1 MGNSSSI
8 IELKLDAGEID
19 VTLSELSLAF
29 VELQENVSYASIQI
43 ADMFYWMK
51 CGIDDVTNNMGEI
64 ITPLEKVFDTI
75 GSISQWDSDT
85 VVRGLEDIAS
95 ALGDI
100 NIQLEQQQKQD
111 LWTSLLS
118 TFATVTSLGKGIG
131 TNRNG
136 SGKKS
141 SSNSGGGKYLRNTGD
156 SDMNPLKFDTGAEI
170 AVGLVSELTS
180 ALDSEAVAAALS
192 TAAGLA
198 HSAATA
204 AWNAVCSAATA
215 VTGAFGAALSFLT
228 SPIGLVILG
237 ITALIAIIVLLVMN
251 WDTVCQALARFDE
264 WLTGVFAVD
273 WTEQFGA
280 FGEVLN
286 AFFAN
291 VESIWNAVKTI
302 FEGIVQFVT
311 GVFSGDWQ
319 SAWEGIVQVFTGIW
333 EGLQAAIKAPINGV
347 IGLINGLIS
356 AVVSGINSAIDAF
369 NALRFTVPD
378 WVPGIGGESIG
389 FNIGKISAPR
399 IPLLAQ
405 GAVLP
410 ANRPFLAVVGD
421 QKSGTNVEAPLA
433 TIQEALANVLARQGA
448 GDITITFAGDLAQ
461 LGRVLKPVIDREN
474 RRVGGNL
481 ARGAV

>member
-1 MGNSSSI
+1 MSI
-8 IELKLDAGEID
+8 IYTGIIIGHTDTAENEEKIEKAWNVAKAMEETEEKATNAAAGIEKAFRIAMDNMSKLADA
-19 VTLSELSLAF
+19 
-29 VELQENVSYASIQI
+29 
-43 ADMFYWMK
+43 
-51 CGIDDVTNNMGEI
+51 
-64 ITPLEKVFDTI
+64 LE
-75 GSISQWDSDT
+75 
-85 VVRGLEDIAS
+85 GLEEPIERISESLQLVSTVDFSAMLGTLAEMSDVLSDIAEKLNETDWTGIAGLAMQAFS
-95 ALGDI
+95 QGFDI
-100 NIQLEQQQKQD
+100 YSWNKTARTQ
-111 LWTSLLS
+111 
-118 TFATVTSLGKGIG
+118 GKTAGQP
-131 TNRNG
+131 T
-136 SGKKS
+136 
-141 SSNSGGGKYLRNTGD
+141 GGGKTAAGSNL
-156 SDMNPLKFDTGAEI
+156 LVGAES
-170 AVGLVSELTS
+170 AVGIFSEL
-180 ALDSEAVAAALS
+180 AAVLDIEAIAATAS
-192 TAAGLA
+192 TAAELA

-204 AWNAVCSAATA
+204 AWNAICSAATA

-251 WDTVCQALARFDE
+251 WDTVCQALAQFDE